1 MARARAGARRSM
13 RRPIDHL
20 LGPQVDPV
28 RFFTSEQIER
38 ARAYHRP
45 LYVSSAASSAVGA
58 GYLAALAFSPAGR
71 WMAVPVDDLP
81 KWAFAA
87 SYAALIL
94 VTAAVLRFPPS
105 FWRGF
110 VHEHRWGFST
120 QALPAFLWDW
130 ATGVAVSVALTGAVM
145 LGFVELASAL
155 PDAWPA
161 VAGAC
166 AAALVVV
173 LSFLA
178 PVVLEPLFNRFRP
191 LADVELAADLR
202 ALSVRAGVPVRD
214 VLVADASR
222 TSRGPARCSSV
233 SNTTTRR
240 VRPRDVRLVVA
251 HELGHRRAH
260 HVALGT
266 ALGAGLATIAVGL
279 LGEVFRW
286 HALLGA
292 IGARGAGDPRA
303 IPFVLLAAAV
313 FELYVLP
320 AGAAISRNWE
330 AAADRAS
337 IELTGDPGGFA
348 EMERSLAVANL
359 LDLAPSRLVYLLLFS
374 HPTPPERIEAALAG
388 RKDARPPVS

>member
-1 MARARAGARRSM
+1 
-13 RRPIDHL
+13 
-20 LGPQVDPV
+20 VDPV

-130 ATGVAVSVALTGAVM
+130 AKGVAVSVALTGAVM

-222 TSRGPARCSSV
+222 RTRKENAYV
-233 SNTTTRR
+233 SGLGRTRR
-240 VRPRDVRLVVA
+240 VVVFDTLLQRAGPRDVRLVVA